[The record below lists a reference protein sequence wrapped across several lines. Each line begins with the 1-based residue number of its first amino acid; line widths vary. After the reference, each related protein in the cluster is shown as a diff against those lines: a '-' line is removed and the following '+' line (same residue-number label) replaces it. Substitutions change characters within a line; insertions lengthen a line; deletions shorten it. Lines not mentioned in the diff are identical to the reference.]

1 MAMSPVRVKVQF
13 LLRSQTY
20 KYSYVD
26 VCTWWPWY
34 QHIKRTCVLSMIVI
48 FCFYVST
55 TSQQETDQEMTD
67 PNMTSLYFAT
77 RLAFNAPTE
86 GFPWDDLR
94 KILHGVQ
101 FCSKDGK
108 GSQEALL

>member
-1 MAMSPVRVKVQF
+1 
-13 LLRSQTY
+13 
-20 KYSYVD
+20 
-26 VCTWWPWY
+26 
-34 QHIKRTCVLSMIVI
+34 
-48 FCFYVST
+48 
-55 TSQQETDQEMTD
+55 MTD